1 MADKP
6 KRFQSQT
13 ERDFDGLEARA
24 EREREGRDGR
34 PAAIEFEEITG
45 QHHGAELRAMRA
57 SRPPEVRLERMED
70 KHDELVSIVSDT
82 RETFAREVGAIRT
95 QVGKIE
101 GKLDVLPELVSV
113 VKGIATAR
121 EQREHL
127 TFTAQVEVDQARK
140 LAEIEKEKDTAVA
153 EKKAELDDRLDKKK
167 SRRKLWIKIL
177 GGVGVLIAGAIVH
190 AIIHSLT
197 GWL

>member
-1 MADKP
+1 MSDKP
-6 KRFQSQT
+6 KRIQSQT

-24 EREREGRDGR
+24 ERERDARDGR
-34 PAAIEFEEITG
+34 PTSIEFDEVTG
-45 QHHGAELRAMRA
+45 QHHGDELRALRA
-57 SRPPEVRLERMED
+57 ARPPEQRLERLED
-70 KHDELVSIVSDT
+70 KHDELVEIVTDT
-82 RETFAREVGAIRT
+82 RLTVS
-95 QVGKIE
+95 KIE

-113 VKGIATAR
+113 VKGMATAR
-121 EQREHL
+121 EQREHV

-140 LAEIEKEKDTAVA
+140 IAEIEKEKDTAVA

-177 GGVGVLIAGAIVH
+177 SGAGVLVAGG
-190 AIIHSLT
+190 IIHTIIHALT

>member
-1 MADKP
+1 MSDKP
-6 KRFQSQT
+6 KRIQSQT

-24 EREREGRDGR
+24 ERERESRDVH
-34 PAAIEFEEITG
+34 PIPIEFDEITG
-45 QHHGAELRAMRA
+45 QHHGEELRAMRA
-57 SRPPEVRLERMED
+57 ARPPELRLERLED
-70 KHDELVSIVSDT
+70 KHDELVTIVTDT
-82 RETFAREVGAIRT
+82 RLTVS
-95 QVGKIE
+95 KIE

-127 TFTAQVEVDQARK
+127 KFTAQVEVDQARE
-140 LAEIEKEKDTAVA
+140 LAEIEKDKDTAVA

-177 GGVGVLIAGAIVH
+177 SGVGVLIAGGIVH
-190 AIIHSLT
+190 TIIHSLT